1 MQIDT
6 SGRESPSSDPSREE
20 QRKRAL
26 SWTHEQREARRM
38 DNGVHPVSNE
48 ERPDAPLHVQK
59 DTENDDEQGMDISN
73 PDYTQ
78 ASTLSSRRSDSAASP
93 SENRQRSDPE
103 PAASQ
108 ALSRRAGWQSL
119 MVEAGGISAAV
130 SDESMRKLKYC
141 LEWLQV
147 RILWSQYIGITISQ
161 WATAN
166 LDTQIT
172 FLETFIA
179 SINATV
185 TGDVAP
191 STATVSPEA
200 LQHYMSVK
208 RNVVN
213 TIRQVVEVVGKYAG
227 GSLPEP
233 AKQKVKG
240 FILSL
245 PGRWSVA
252 VKDAGV
258 GDGWERKSASG
269 DTSNVAAM
277 VTAQAAPSTTINPRK
292 RSRLESSAQSLASEA
307 TTGSSSD
314 ATLTI
319 STAPSSV
326 DLATPIRNIIGSP
339 VVSPPGTKRSQLLP
353 PTAGAAKHAA
363 HRVLT
368 LAQESLHAVRGVTGV
383 FKDTLDRAET

>member
-1 MQIDT
+1 M
-6 SGRESPSSDPSREE
+6 
-20 QRKRAL
+20 L
-26 SWTHEQREARRM
+26 FVLFNH
-38 DNGVHPVSNE
+38 
-48 ERPDAPLHVQK
+48 
-59 DTENDDEQGMDISN
+59 
-73 PDYTQ
+73 
-78 ASTLSSRRSDSAASP
+78 LSS
-93 SENRQRSDPE
+93 
-103 PAASQ
+103 
-108 ALSRRAGWQSL
+108 SL
-119 MVEAGGISAAV
+119 
-130 SDESMRKLKYC
+130 
-141 LEWLQV
+141 
-147 RILWSQYIGITISQ
+147 Q

-172 FLETFIA
+172 LLETFIA

-185 TGDVAP
+185 TGEPVP
-191 STATVSPEA
+191 SSATVSPEA

-252 VKDAGV
+252 VKDAGL
-258 GDGWERKSASG
+258 GEAGWDASSPAAAALDGSDPASVMASG
-269 DTSNVAAM
+269 RAGPSSNV
-277 VTAQAAPSTTINPRK
+277 NPRK
-292 RSRLESSAQSLASEA
+292 RNRLESSSLSLASEA
-307 TTGSSSD
+307 TTGSSG
-314 ATLTI
+314 ATITGNTI

-326 DLATPIRNIIGSP
+326 DLAAAAAANANATPNVPATANSTGTPGRTGAGL
-339 VVSPPGTKRSQLLP
+339 PPGVTKRSQLLP
-353 PTAGAAKHAA
+353 PTAGAARHAA